1 MHHWEFGFMDTTLLI
16 IILAVVLLV
25 GVGGFGARR
34 WR

>member
-1 MHHWEFGFMDTTLLI
+1 VESAIMDTTLLI

-25 GVGGFGARR
+25 GVGGYGARR